1 MGRVSRRH
9 QAKRRRWREA
19 GVAERKL
26 DTSFWLA
33 SGGDLEDDASWA
45 GDDRGASD
53 DDDAVDAFLL
63 GANPDGAPD
72 PDDDEEARTTRTRGP
87 ATAATG
93 ARTTTCG
100 APATTTTATPRAR
113 RTPTADS
120 SDDAWAREWARRL
133 STDETS
139 PRGASTD
146 AGAEEARLAR
156 EMLGDDVV
164 MADSGSD
171 DDSDSSDDDS
181 ESSDSDA
188 SSADAP
194 PAAYREPLV
203 TTWDNKRK
211 RKSGGYSPRGGIV
224 RARADSKEEL
234 RRQRRAAKFAADA
247 ARPPPPPPKRTFA
260 HPGGRI
266 TSNKEEANI
275 TRSRRSS
282 PAQAE
287 ARRDPSC
294 KFV

>member
-72 PDDDEEARTTRTRGP
+72 PDDDSGGSEDDADSWAGDGRDQGSDDDMWGVCEDDGGD
-87 ATAATG
+87 AAS
-93 ARTTTCG
+93 ASD
-100 APATTTTATPRAR
+100 PDS
-113 RTPTADS
+113 DS

-139 PRGASTD
+139 PRGASTES
-146 AGAEEARLAR
+146 GAEEARLAR

-164 MADSGSD
+164 MADSSG

-203 TTWDNKRK
+203 TTWDKKRK

-247 ARPPPPPPKRTFA
+247 AKAPPPIPKRTFA

-266 TSNKEEANI
+266 TSNKEEA
-275 TRSRRSS
+275 TAKFLQRAKKHLKKQSS
-282 PAQAE
+282 P
-287 ARRDPSC
+287 
-294 KFV
+294 

>member
-1 MGRVSRRH
+1 MGRIARRH

-72 PDDDEEARTTRTRGP
+72 PDDDSGGSEDDADSWAGDGRDGGSDDDMWGVCEDDDGD
-87 ATAATG
+87 AAS
-93 ARTTTCG
+93 ASD
-100 APATTTTATPRAR
+100 PDS
-113 RTPTADS
+113 DS

-139 PRGASTD
+139 PRNAATD

-164 MADSGSD
+164 MADSSG
-171 DDSDSSDDDS
+171 DDSDSSDEDSDDGES
-181 ESSDSDA
+181 SDESSDSNA
-188 SSADAP
+188 A

-203 TTWDNKRK
+203 TTWDKKRK

-224 RARADSKEEL
+224 RARRLEGGAAAPAPRGQVRGGRGEGAAADSQADVRAPGRADYL
-234 RRQRRAAKFAADA
+234 QQRGGDGQVPP
-247 ARPPPPPPKRTFA
+247 AR
-260 HPGGRI
+260 
-266 TSNKEEANI
+266 EEALEK
-275 TRSRRSS
+275 
-282 PAQAE
+282 AE
-287 ARRDPSC
+287 
-294 KFV
+294 

>member
-72 PDDDEEARTTRTRGP
+72 PDDDSGGSEDDADSWAGDGRDGGSDDDMW
-87 ATAATG
+87 G
-93 ARTTTCG
+93 ACDDDDG
-100 APATTTTATPRAR
+100 DVGSASDPDS
-113 RTPTADS
+113 DS

-139 PRGASTD
+139 PRGASTES
-146 AGAEEARLAR
+146 GAEEARLAR

-164 MADSGSD
+164 MADSSGD
-171 DDSDSSDDDS
+171 DDSDSSSDAS

-247 ARPPPPPPKRTFA
+247 AKAPPPIPKRTFA

-266 TSNKEEANI
+266 TSNKEEA
-275 TRSRRSS
+275 TEKFLRRKQKQSS
-282 PAQAE
+282 P
-287 ARRDPSC
+287 
-294 KFV
+294 

>member
-1 MGRVSRRH
+1 MGRIARRH
-9 QAKRRRWREA
+9 QAKRRRAREA
-19 GVAERKL
+19 GVAERRL

-33 SGGDLEDDASWA
+33 SGGDLADDASWA
-45 GDDRGASD
+45 GDDRGDSD

-63 GANPDGAPD
+63 GVNPDGAPD
-72 PDDDEEARTTRTRGP
+72 PDDDSGGSEDDADSWAGDGRDGGSDDDMWGVCEDDDGD
-87 ATAATG
+87 AAS
-93 ARTTTCG
+93 ASD
-100 APATTTTATPRAR
+100 PDS
-113 RTPTADS
+113 DS

-139 PRGASTD
+139 PRGAATD

-171 DDSDSSDDDS
+171 DGSDSSDDAS

-203 TTWDNKRK
+203 TTWDKKHK

-247 ARPPPPPPKRTFA
+247 AKAPPPIPKRTFA

-266 TSNKEEANI
+266 TSNKEEA
-275 TRSRRSS
+275 TAKFLQRAKKHLKKQSS
-282 PAQAE
+282 P
-287 ARRDPSC
+287 
-294 KFV
+294 

>member
-1 MGRVSRRH
+1 MGRIARRH

-45 GDDRGASD
+45 GDDRGDSD
-53 DDDAVDAFLL
+53 ADDAVDAFLL

-72 PDDDEEARTTRTRGP
+72 PDDDSGGSEDDADSWAGDGRDGGSDDDMWGVCEDDGGD
-87 ATAATG
+87 AAS
-93 ARTTTCG
+93 ASD
-100 APATTTTATPRAR
+100 PDS
-113 RTPTADS
+113 DS

-139 PRGASTD
+139 PRNAATD

-164 MADSGSD
+164 MADSSG
-171 DDSDSSDDDS
+171 DDSDSSDEDSDDGES
-181 ESSDSDA
+181 SDESSDSNA
-188 SSADAP
+188 A

-203 TTWDNKRK
+203 TTWDKKRK

-247 ARPPPPPPKRTFA
+247 AKAPPPIPKRTFA

-266 TSNKEEANI
+266 TSNKEEA
-275 TRSRRSS
+275 TAKFLQRAKKHLKKQSS
-282 PAQAE
+282 P
-287 ARRDPSC
+287 
-294 KFV
+294 

>member
-9 QAKRRRWREA
+9 QANRRRAREA

-33 SGGDLEDDASWA
+33 SGGDLADDASWA

-72 PDDDEEARTTRTRGP
+72 PDDDSGGSEDDADSWAGDGRDGGSDDDMWG
-87 ATAATG
+87 ACDDDDGDAAS
-93 ARTTTCG
+93 ASD
-100 APATTTTATPRAR
+100 PDS
-113 RTPTADS
+113 DS

-139 PRGASTD
+139 PRGASTES
-146 AGAEEARLAR
+146 GAEEARLAR

-203 TTWDNKRK
+203 TTWDKKRK

-247 ARPPPPPPKRTFA
+247 AKAPPPIPKRTFA

-266 TSNKEEANI
+266 TSNKEEA
-275 TRSRRSS
+275 TAKFLQRAKKHLKKQSS
-282 PAQAE
+282 P
-287 ARRDPSC
+287 
-294 KFV
+294 